1 MTMVQTLDTDLQRSA
16 GVIMLEV
23 GAGGAVKRMREE
35 GCAKLRIPAR
45 LAGQLPEAI
54 IINTSGG
61 LAGGDRFEVDVRAE
75 GGLCLTTQAAEK
87 IYRSLGS
94 ETRVATR
101 LRAEGNARLLWLPQE
116 AILFDGARLKRSFDA
131 ELDRSATLLAVET
144 VILGRKAMKEQLTA
158 FSFHDRWRIRR
169 DGKLIFADDL
179 RFDPMRVRGAA
190 ALRGREAFATIV
202 LVGPDTE
209 LFLDPLREIIGMS
222 GGVSAWYGKL
232 IARLV
237 GADGFDLRKT
247 LIPALKLLSG
257 KAQLPKV
264 WTL

>member
-16 GVIMLEV
+16 GAITLEI
-23 GAGGAVKRMREE
+23 GTGGAMRRRREE
-35 GCAKLRIPAR
+35 GCAKLRIPDR
-45 LAGQLPEAI
+45 LTGQSPEAI

-61 LAGGDRFEVDVRAE
+61 LAGGDRFEVDVRTE
-75 GGLCLTTQAAEK
+75 SDFCLTTQAAEK

-101 LRAEGNARLLWLPQE
+101 LRAKGKTQLLWLPQE
-116 AILFDGARLKRSFDA
+116 AILFDGARLKRSFNA
-131 ELDRSATLLAVET
+131 ELDRNATLLAVET
-144 VILGRKAMKEQLTA
+144 VVLGRKAMKEQLTD

-169 DGKLIFADDL
+169 DGKLIFADEL

-190 ALRGREAFATIV
+190 ALGEFEAFATIV
-202 LVGPDTE
+202 LVGSGTE
-209 LFLDPLREIIGMS
+209 LFLDPLREIIGTS
-222 GGVSAWYGKL
+222 GGVSAWDGKL

-237 GADGFDLRKT
+237 GVDGFDLRKI

>member
-16 GVIMLEV
+16 GAITLEI
-23 GAGGAVKRMREE
+23 GTGGAMRRRREE
-35 GCAKLRIPAR
+35 GCAKLRIPDR
-45 LAGQLPEAI
+45 LTGQSPEAI

-61 LAGGDRFEVDVRAE
+61 LAGGDRFEVDVRTE
-75 GGLCLTTQAAEK
+75 SDFCLTTQAAEK

-101 LRAEGNARLLWLPQE
+101 LRAKGKAQLLWLPQE
-116 AILFDGARLKRSFDA
+116 AILFDGARLKRSFNA
-131 ELDRSATLLAVET
+131 ELDRNATLLAVET
-144 VILGRKAMKEQLTA
+144 VVLGRKAMKEQLTD

-179 RFDPMRVRGAA
+179 RFDAMRVRGAA
-190 ALRGREAFATIV
+190 ALGGCEAFATIV
-202 LVGPDTE
+202 FVGSGTE
-209 LFLDPLREIIGMS
+209 LFLDPLREIIGTG
-222 GGVSAWYGKL
+222 GGVSAWDGKL

-237 GADGFDLRKT
+237 GVDGFDLRKT
-247 LIPALKLLSG
+247 LIPALMLLSG
-257 KAQLPKV
+257 KALLPKV

>member
-16 GVIMLEV
+16 GAITLEI
-23 GAGGAVKRMREE
+23 GTGGAMRRRREE
-35 GCAKLRIPAR
+35 GCAKLRIPDR
-45 LAGQLPEAI
+45 LTGQSPEAI

-61 LAGGDRFEVDVRAE
+61 LAGGDRFEVDVRTE
-75 GGLCLTTQAAEK
+75 SDFCLTTQAAEK

-101 LRAEGNARLLWLPQE
+101 LRAKGKAQLLWLPQE
-116 AILFDGARLKRSFDA
+116 AILFDGARLKRSFNA
-131 ELDRSATLLAVET
+131 ELDRNATLLAVET
-144 VILGRKAMKEQLTA
+144 VVLGRKAMKEQLTD

-190 ALRGREAFATIV
+190 ALGGCEAFATIV
-202 LVGPDTE
+202 LVGSGTE
-209 LFLDPLREIIGMS
+209 LFLDPLREIIGTG
-222 GGVSAWYGKL
+222 GGVSAWDGKL

-237 GADGFDLRKT
+237 GVDGFDLRKT

-257 KAQLPKV
+257 KALLPKV

>member
-1 MTMVQTLDTDLQRSA
+1 MVQTLDTDLQRSA
-16 GVIMLEV
+16 GAITLEI
-23 GAGGAVKRMREE
+23 GTGGAMRRRREE
-35 GCAKLRIPAR
+35 GCAKLRIPDR
-45 LAGQLPEAI
+45 LTGQSPEAI

-61 LAGGDRFEVDVRAE
+61 LAGGDRFKVDVRTE
-75 GGLCLTTQAAEK
+75 SDYCLTTQAAEK

-101 LRAEGNARLLWLPQE
+101 LHAKGKAHLLWLPQE
-116 AILFDGARLKRSFDA
+116 AILFDGARLKRSFNA
-131 ELDRSATLLAVET
+131 ELDRNATLLAVET
-144 VILGRKAMKEQLTA
+144 VVLGRKAMKEQLTD

-179 RFDPMRVRGAA
+179 RFDTMRVRGAA
-190 ALRGREAFATIV
+190 ALGGCEAFATIV
-202 LVGPDTE
+202 FVGSGTE
-209 LFLDPLREIIGMS
+209 LFLDPLREIIGTG
-222 GGVSAWYGKL
+222 GGVSAWDGKL

-237 GADGFDLRKT
+237 GVDGFDLKKT

-257 KAQLPKV
+257 KALLPKV